1 MEEIWKP
8 VPFNTSYEVST
19 LGNFRNAKT
28 KRQKTF
34 NIEALKSTQSRIR
47 VDVKN
52 TIKKG
57 SGFYLH
63 RLIAMTF
70 IPNSQG
76 LDKVSYT
83 DGSGGPLEVNHIDGN
98 PYNNCVS
105 NLEWITREEN
115 MRHFHENREK
125 YENKNVR
132 QVLLC
137 CSKTGAT
144 IQSYKCIDDCVV
156 SMGLGI
162 TYATLYAALNTNLYE
177 KPAAKPAKNSEN
189 KTYGTNKYVG
199 VSYNKT
205 NRKFVAL
212 YKNKYIGCFDVELD
226 AAKAYDEHLR
236 QLGILPRHVNFPGL
250 GESQAIVGKRKYDN
264 GVSKEKTGVY
274 ELTGRNQHLRFAEE
288 IAKPEE
294 DETNDVEWRQIAEA
308 PNYSVSN
315 TGLVKHTRLDR
326 LLTGYNRNGYL
337 QVTIKKDGV
346 GIARLVHRL
355 VASAFI
361 ANDDPVNRIYV
372 DHIDTDPR
380 NNLVSNLRWV
390 TPKEN
395 MNNELTRQNISA
407 GHMRKSPKVYQVEI
421 QTGNIVNVADNAR
434 EMSKQTDVNIN
445 TIQIIAKYYKKVVK
459 QGFDTTL
466 MSVVPG
472 EQKTFE
478 GKWIFLYENECNMR
492 IQIIKQCTLRNGDL
506 GNPGKNVVQLD
517 SKTGAVIATY
527 SSMYEASKKLNI
539 NYSGISQVY
548 NYHKYDDATRPV
560 CYKLKSTH
568 GFIFRE
574 KP

>member
-1 MEEIWKP
+1 MNAIEEIWKP
-8 VPFNTSYEVST
+8 VPFNTAYEVST

-28 KRQKTF
+28 KQQKTF
-34 NIEALKSTQSRIR
+34 NIEALKSTQSRVR

-70 IPNSQG
+70 IPNTQE
-76 LDKVSYT
+76 LDKDSYA
-83 DGSGGPLEVNHIDGN
+83 LEVNHIDGN
-98 PYNNCVS
+98 PYNNCLA
-105 NLEWITREEN
+105 NLEWITREDN

-144 IQSYKCIDDCVV
+144 IQSYKCVDDCITTL
-156 SMGLGI
+156 GLGI
-162 TYATLYAALNTNLYE
+162 TYATVYCALNTNLYD
-177 KPAAKPAKNSEN
+177 KPAAKNSEN
-189 KTYGTNKYVG
+189 KIYGTNKYVG

-205 NRKFVAL
+205 NKKYVAL
-212 YKNKYIGCFDVELD
+212 YKNKYIGCFDVEMD
-226 AAKAYDEHLR
+226 AAKAYDDRLR
-236 QLGILPRHVNFPGL
+236 QLGILPRYVNFPGL
-250 GESQAIVGKRKYDN
+250 GESQAIVGKRKYDTE
-264 GVSKEKTGVY
+264 GSREKTGVY

-288 IAKPEE
+288 IVKPVK
-294 DETNDVEWRQIAEA
+294 DETNDVEWRPIAEA

-315 TGLVKHTRLDR
+315 TGLVKHARLDR

-355 VASAFI
+355 VAFAFI
-361 ANDDPVNRIYV
+361 VNDDPVNRIYV

-395 MNNELTRQNISA
+395 MNNDLTRQNISA

-421 QTGNIVNVADNAR
+421 QTGNIVNVADNAKA
-434 EMSKQTDVNIN
+434 MAKQTDVNNN

-459 QGFDTTL
+459 HGFDDECLT
-466 MSVVPG
+466 VVPG
-472 EQKTFE
+472 EQKTCN

-492 IQIIKQCTLRNGDL
+492 IQIIEKCALITGDL

-517 SKTGAVIATY
+517 YKTGAVIATY
-527 SSMYEASKKLNI
+527 SSMYEASKRLNI

-548 NYHKYDDATRPV
+548 NYHKYDDATRPA

-568 GFIFRE
+568 GFIFRD